1 MGITK
6 TKVINPLQ
14 FILGNVLKNNLIM
27 IKLKEEAIPDDTP
40 LKDCMDYYNST
51 IPAGTS
57 YLLFTQIEANLIECP
72 TSSFGTQDMEAFY
85 VSEGEESDTDPIP
98 SERIVASGKLF

>member
-1 MGITK
+1 MAVTK
-6 TKVINPLQ
+6 TKTINPLQ
-14 FILGNVLKNNLIM
+14 FILGNLLKNNLM
-27 IKLKEEAIPDDTP
+27 LIKLKEEAIPEDTP
-40 LKDCMDYYNST
+40 IKDCMDYFKTT

-85 VSEGEESDTDPIP
+85 VSEGEESDSDPITA
-98 SERIVASGKLF
+98 ERIVASGKLF